1 MAQDKEEISRV
12 IRSKKDAR
20 ISYDR
25 MSRLYDFLA
34 GPWGKK
40 FRRRVWKILGL
51 WKAKSFLRLKEF
63 LWDDSFWWADW
74 HFAETIR

>member
-25 MSRLYDFLA
+25 MSRLYNFLA
-34 GPWGKK
+34 GPWEKK
-40 FRRRVWKILGL
+40 FQEKGLENLGIMEGEVVLEIEGILVGRQL
-51 WKAKSFLRLKEF
+51 LVGRLAF
-63 LWDDSFWWADW
+63 CRDDK
-74 HFAETIR
+74 